1 MAANR
6 LSVCLVCACLLT
18 ACGELPEGGENPVR
32 YGDGGNHDLRPG
44 SVPAASPGEA
54 LDAIASGLH
63 SGDGEGIP
71 EFRRRAL
78 LEAARERGSRMGYA
92 RRGWEIGGLLERR
105 SSQLDRVFDFSR
117 VAAKAPSGAGYV
129 IPPVVSRGI
138 DAFEGDVRRRKVSVV
153 DEYLTIASPGVIRPV
168 RPT

>member
-32 YGDGGNHDLRPG
+32 YGDGGNHALRPG

-54 LDAIASGLH
+54 LDAVASGLH
-63 SGDGEGIP
+63 AGDGEGIP

-92 RRGWEIGGLLERR
+92 RRGWEIGGLLEGNVPIDVEIPRGGGSGMSPMPR
-105 SSQLDRVFDFSR
+105 PPSRQL
-117 VAAKAPSGAGYV
+117 
-129 IPPVVSRGI
+129 
-138 DAFEGDVRRRKVSVV
+138 
-153 DEYLTIASPGVIRPV
+153 AS
-168 RPT
+168 